1 MACTCPSLTETNKAC
16 ARWADSLG
24 FLREIMVDLDLANLF
39 SKAFEHQVRAPIYS
53 FKILATGQ
61 ENAHFK
67 DM

>member
-1 MACTCPSLTETNKAC
+1 
-16 ARWADSLG
+16 
-24 FLREIMVDLDLANLF
+24 MVDLDLANLF

-67 DM
+67 DMWHVAATAVWNTICFPLGLLLQE